1 MRQRDKNLLDLEFIH
16 TKMSLVFLQIAR
28 QCLKLCNSPDRT
40 PEGVRAQMTHPDVY
54 RIIHVSDDPLLLG
67 NQQNEQRWRSAFEN
81 SAIGIMMAD
90 FTGRIFAANRAFCNL
105 LGYTESELYKLTF
118 LDVTYEEDRKT
129 NLELVRELVEGRRQH
144 FQFEKRYY
152 RKSGAVFWARANVAV
167 VPGTNEAAP
176 FWFNVVEDI
185 TAHKEAEE
193 ALRKT
198 EAELA
203 RFSRLTTMGKL
214 AVSIAHE
221 ISQPLT
227 AITNNSNACLRLLAH
242 HNLQPDVLHRVLK
255 EIVTEVTRASA
266 IVARFRAVI
275 MKEPT
280 EKIELDINEVIE
292 EVLALTSPE
301 LEEKRV
307 LVELQLTKALPP
319 VAGDRVQLQQ
329 VLLNLIVNSIEA
341 MSRVAGRTR
350 LLCVQ
355 SRMSETGNVMVA
367 IRDSGPGLSSE
378 ADSVFAP
385 FFTTKANGMGMGLS
399 ISRSL
404 VEGLGGR
411 IWVRPN
417 FPRGAV
423 FSFTLPIAVQRFA

>member
-1 MRQRDKNLLDLEFIH
+1 
-16 TKMSLVFLQIAR
+16 
-28 QCLKLCNSPDRT
+28 
-40 PEGVRAQMTHPDVY
+40 
-54 RIIHVSDDPLLLG
+54 
-67 NQQNEQRWRSAFEN
+67 
-81 SAIGIMMAD
+81 
-90 FTGRIFAANRAFCNL
+90 
-105 LGYTESELYKLTF
+105 
-118 LDVTYEEDRKT
+118 
-129 NLELVRELVEGRRQH
+129 
-144 FQFEKRYY
+144 
-152 RKSGAVFWARANVAV
+152 
-167 VPGTNEAAP
+167 
-176 FWFNVVEDI
+176 
-185 TAHKEAEE
+185 
-193 ALRKT
+193 
-198 EAELA
+198 
-203 RFSRLTTMGKL
+203 
-214 AVSIAHE
+214 
-221 ISQPLT
+221 
-227 AITNNSNACLRLLAH
+227 
-242 HNLQPDVLHRVLK
+242 
-255 EIVTEVTRASA
+255 
-266 IVARFRAVI
+266 
-275 MKEPT
+275 
-280 EKIELDINEVIE
+280 VIE

-355 SRMSETGNVMVA
+355 SRMSETGKVMVA